1 MQKQITSV
9 LLFALVA
16 LFNLSCQNNAL
27 EPAEQTNEKFISF
40 QGEKVR
46 IPADFP
52 EELFG
57 QTQEEFD
64 AYITGKSNAN
74 ARAVSRTMLTYTEI
88 GEILSRNLAKYPRV
102 NYDSISNE
110 DLKRI
115 LIDIPSVRNMED
127 ALSKVEIIFDYY
139 NTLAKSDIIP
149 EVLSLEERKVGAK
162 IAGPTPGS
170 LTVPE
175 RNVLLGNP
183 GYGQHYV
190 AAAQEANFLTPSIWG
205 LEEDGKKNNAFK
217 HSLWNCLIIRYIIT
231 GTPASKNSAINF
243 AQNGTSA
250 HEKDDDG
257 NQIHD
262 YHAAMDLHN
271 NQAARNWMDD
281 EVKWGIGPLRKMPSV
296 EKIIDTWYNRANSA
310 SFYNGANGDWVG
322 ILNLHGGN
330 NSTTWNNLYNNLY
343 GGHQHNVYI
352 F

>member
-102 NYDSISNE
+102 NYDSIS
-110 DLKRI
+110 
-115 LIDIPSVRNMED
+115 
-127 ALSKVEIIFDYY
+127 
-139 NTLAKSDIIP
+139 
-149 EVLSLEERKVGAK
+149 
-162 IAGPTPGS
+162 
-170 LTVPE
+170 
-175 RNVLLGNP
+175 
-183 GYGQHYV
+183 
-190 AAAQEANFLTPSIWG
+190 
-205 LEEDGKKNNAFK
+205 
-217 HSLWNCLIIRYIIT
+217 
-231 GTPASKNSAINF
+231 NF